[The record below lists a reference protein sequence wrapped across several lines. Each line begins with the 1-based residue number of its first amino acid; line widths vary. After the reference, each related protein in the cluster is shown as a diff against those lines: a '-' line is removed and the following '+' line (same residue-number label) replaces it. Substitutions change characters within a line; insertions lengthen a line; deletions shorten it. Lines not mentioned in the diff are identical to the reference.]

1 MPQPD
6 LIPATPRLTAL
17 QSLLWPDP
25 ALCDNLDLYAHL
37 SGAASF
43 LPTETGAAL
52 HLELGSA
59 ARFDTYGNLFSMGK
73 WQRHCALEHLAL
85 RLAGQG
91 QVTLRILRV
100 RCDGAQPIED
110 VLVQEN
116 VDLAATPCLNITPP
130 DGFGPDDLLDF
141 ELTATG
147 PANLTA
153 ADWVSAQAPQRIPT
167 LMLAITTF
175 KREAAVQATVAR
187 FEAFMATSPL
197 ADLLH
202 LAVVDNG
209 QTAEIT
215 PSAHVT
221 PIANENLGGS
231 GGFARGLL
239 EAKARSAS
247 HCLFMD
253 DDAAVHMPALART
266 WAFLA
271 YTTDD
276 NLAIAGA
283 LANADES
290 WRLWENGAVFDHA
303 CRPAHI
309 GMDLRR
315 VSEVRRLEWDSAGP
329 KPRNF
334 YGGWWYFAFPVAAAT
349 HMPFPFF
356 VRGDDISFS
365 LVHDFTIVTLPGVIC
380 FQDENFANKE
390 SLQTLYLDLRSH
402 LSHHMAIPHMDIGR
416 RATLRIAM
424 WFFARSL
431 FQCHY
436 ETLEALSLSFED
448 FMEGPA
454 FFKENADM
462 AARRTTI
469 GAMRH
474 SESWQESDAPV
485 PAERRWINPDRP
497 WVLKLMIFSLN
508 GHLIPFFRLF
518 GNHVVLDAGQR
529 GQLHQIW
536 GAARI
541 TYLDRDT
548 GKRFTLHHSK
558 ARAARQILRFLRL
571 GWRFWRNYDDLKRQW
586 QAGYSD
592 LASEPFWTSRMG
604 LDDTPHTI
612 ET

>member
-6 LIPATPRLTAL
+6 FVPATSQLTTL
-17 QSLLWPDP
+17 QSLLLPDP
-25 ALCDNLDLYAHL
+25 VLCDEPDLYVRRLGDAIF
-37 SGAASF
+37 A
-43 LPTETGAAL
+43 PP
-52 HLELGSA
+52 ELRFGPGGR
-59 ARFDTYGNLFSMGK
+59 ARFDTYGNIFNMGK
-73 WQRHCALEHLAL
+73 WQRHCELKYLAL
-85 RLAGQG
+85 RLSGQG

-100 RCDGAQPIED
+100 RGDVAIPTED
-110 VLVQEN
+110 VLVQES
-116 VDLAATPCLNITPP
+116 VDLAKTPCLKITPP
-130 DGFGPDDLLDF
+130 DGFGPEDLLDF
-141 ELTATG
+141 ELTALDS
-147 PANLTA
+147 AALTEA
-153 ADWVSAQAPQRIPT
+153 AWVTSQAPQRIPT

-175 KREAAVQATVAR
+175 KREAAVQTTVAR
-187 FEAFMATSPL
+187 FEAFMASSHI
-197 ADLLH
+197 ADHLH
-202 LAVVDNG
+202 LVVVDNG
-209 QTAEIT
+209 QTAEIA

-239 EAKARSAS
+239 EARARGAS

-253 DDAAVHMPALART
+253 DDASVHMPALERT

-283 LANADES
+283 LANATDS
-290 WRLWENGAVFDHA
+290 WRLWENGAVFDRA
-303 CRPAHI
+303 CRPSHI
-309 GMDLRR
+309 GMDLRKA
-315 VSEVRRLEWDSAGP
+315 EKVRQLESDSAKP

-356 VRGDDISFS
+356 VRGDDISFC

-402 LSHHMAIPHMDIGR
+402 LAHHMAIPHMDIGQ
-416 RATLRIAM
+416 RATSRIAV

-436 ETLEALSLSFED
+436 ETLEALNLSLED
-448 FMEGPA
+448 VLKGPD
-454 FFKENADM
+454 FFRKNADM
-462 AARRTTI
+462 ADRRVTI
-469 GAMRH
+469 AAMRH
-474 SESWQESDAPV
+474 TESWQESDAPTPV
-485 PAERRWINPDRP
+485 ERRWIDPDNCLVR
-497 WVLKLMIFSLN
+497 WGMLATLN

-518 GNHVVLDAGQR
+518 GNRVVLDAGQR

-536 GAARI
+536 GAAEI
-541 TYLDRDT
+541 TYLNEDT
-548 GKRFTLHHSK
+548 GKRCTLHHSK
-558 ARAARQILRFLRL
+558 WRAARQTLRFLRL
-571 GWRFWRNYDDLKRQW
+571 CWRFWRTYAPLKQRW
-586 QAGYSD
+586 QQGYPE
-592 LASEPFWTSRMG
+592 LASESFWTRRMG
-604 LDDTPHTI
+604 LDSTSPKI